1 MSQQS
6 QNEAAS
12 AEDVALVIDTVNDA
26 AMGWAEFAVEQLHQ
40 NADDPCYRQI
50 VLLDRKGAAEGA
62 RTFATVLA
70 MSAAS
75 DLQGAIRKSLIN
87 FRDDSV
93 PGVLGHEWFGGWLLD
108 HNTLGFNP
116 AAIGA
121 ALGGPV
127 GAAIGRENLRSHL
140 PSKVL
145 FHGGGPLN
153 APPVINNVRQGVKL
167 AGGVWL
173 YAPNMSNDPATQRH
187 FGSLCGW
194 RIRQEYWDW
203 KQWIEQTVSG
213 LARPLA
219 RWELRQLVGGG
230 VGVMGEMTGRREDP
244 AWVWQVGDPIDP
256 ESLVG
261 MMLEQERQLDA
272 LIIGANLECK
282 AYRADEA
289 DLLDWNQDQAA
300 RDRDEAERESARD
313 AEALGVWQRVAMLG
327 LGALVLIKASK
338 R

>member
-26 AMGWAEFAVEQLHQ
+26 AMGWAEFAVEQLHE
-40 NADDPCYRQI
+40 NADDPCYREV
-50 VLLDRKGAAEGA
+50 VLLDRRAANDGA
-62 RTFATVLA
+62 RTFATALA
-70 MSAAS
+70 ISAAS

-93 PGVLGHEWFGGWLLD
+93 PGVLGFEWFGGWLIER
-108 HNTLGFNP
+108 NVLGTDP
-116 AAIGA
+116 IAIGA
-121 ALGGPV
+121 LLGGPI
-127 GAAIGRENLRSHL
+127 GAAIGTEILRARL
-140 PSKVL
+140 PSRAL

-187 FGSLCGW
+187 FGTLCGW
-194 RIRQEYWDW
+194 RIRQEYWAW

-230 VGVMGEMTGRREDP
+230 IGVMGEMTGRREDP
-244 AWVWQVGDPIDP
+244 AWVWQVGDPIDS

-272 LIIGANLECK
+272 LIIGADLECK

-289 DLLDWNQDQAA
+289 DLLEWTQGQVE
-300 RDRDEAERESARD
+300 RDREEAERENKRS

-327 LGALVLIKASK
+327 IGAVVLIRAS
-338 R
+338 RR